1 MSMKNREQETDLVKL
16 MNRSNKMA
24 DAAIIIALSA
34 ILIAFLSFMISL

>member
-24 DAAIIIALSA
+24 DAASRRQRNCYEDRD
-34 ILIAFLSFMISL
+34 